1 MEDVNARPQLSF
13 SYLELSIQFFGIQLQ
28 KKLSIFDELN
38 EMEARLRLKE
48 RDFTSVKSD
57 AFVAVAFTV
66 A

>member
-1 MEDVNARPQLSF
+1 MEDVNARPRLSF

-28 KKLSIFDELN
+28 KKLLIFDELN
-38 EMEARLRLKE
+38 EMEARLRLKK

-57 AFVAVAFTV
+57 VFVAVAFTV